1 MFFMNK
7 AMRIQ
12 EFNALHFIS
21 LSEDQKERL
30 REYLQIREV
39 RGKPSRLQ
47 ILRGLVRTKA
57 FTRSVYP
64 PNWKVA

>member
-1 MFFMNK
+1 MNK

-30 REYLQIREV
+30 REYLQIRKV

>member
-1 MFFMNK
+1 
-7 AMRIQ
+7 MRIQ

-21 LSEDQKERL
+21 LSEEQKVRL
-30 REYLQIREV
+30 KEYLQVREV
-39 RGKPSRLQ
+39 RGKPSRFQ